1 MASISA
7 VAASKEDLRV
17 PTCASSSITVSAFAA
32 SDVFAS
38 LSLVCN
44 SSTALLSSRTSLI
57 EDMDPAPGVRVGR
70 VEAVLGGLL
79 LDGARL
85 ARGPLAV
92 RFTSPLT
99 EARGR
104 SAPAAESGV
113 AAGLREADAVVVL
126 GADGAK
132 DARPEDG
139 VGALLVVGVGAL
151 GTMDCLR
158 VAAVVGADTAEEPC
172 LEDGIVGFNGCGA
185 VLVDLRRVDVA
196 DVGDLADVAAEAMP
210 VPVAFEVAVVGA
222 CLTAPAPNVPEL
234 MIFLTNGVAGAPAA
248 FAGFTA
254 IDGFAVGL
262 ALGAV
267 GAGASSFVSSFT
279 ASVGAGMS
287 SAGAAGASAGTDEVS
302 EPFAMLSTTCSSS
315 TPSAGFSLDTDWDST
330 ASLSSCS
337 SFDSV
342 CVSSSS
348 CSGSA
353 GATLS
358 CDVSRDSSA
367 IGVVDYG
374 GCSSVLR
381 AGYQVLDERYVDGE
395 QA

>member
-1 MASISA
+1 M
-7 VAASKEDLRV
+7 
-17 PTCASSSITVSAFAA
+17 PTCASSSVTVSAFAT

-38 LSLVCN
+38 LSCSGHQHTHCALFRRSTLTLVCN

-104 SAPAAESGV
+104 GAPAAESGV

-172 LEDGIVGFNGCGA
+172 LEDGIVGFIGCGA

-196 DVGDLADVAAEAMP
+196 EVGDLADVAAEAVP

-234 MIFLTNGVAGAPAA
+234 MICARG
-248 FAGFTA
+248 
-254 IDGFAVGL
+254 
-262 ALGAV
+262 
-267 GAGASSFVSSFT
+267 
-279 ASVGAGMS
+279 SVVFSMS
-287 SAGAAGASAGTDEVS
+287 S
-302 EPFAMLSTTCSSS
+302 TTRRGHNWAQYAHGHS
-315 TPSAGFSLDTDWDST
+315 PS
-330 ASLSSCS
+330 
-337 SFDSV
+337 
-342 CVSSSS
+342 
-348 CSGSA
+348 
-353 GATLS
+353 
-358 CDVSRDSSA
+358 
-367 IGVVDYG
+367 
-374 GCSSVLR
+374 
-381 AGYQVLDERYVDGE
+381 
-395 QA
+395 